1 MYTQHYKIPISP
13 LLRSQDP
20 EHKSASDSVQNIG
33 HGAEAYLGNRHEGTE
48 EIQYKHTLATGMKVQ
63 KRYGNRH
70 EDVQDMVPT
79 CMSSPFLDLRAE
91 LTLCFPLETTSR
103 RLRSNIPSNLRKR
116 PGTNRL
122 ISLEQ
127 PQKENLQN
135 MHFLILGVKQN
146 DVIPVSAHGFMVID
160 LHLEHL

>member
-1 MYTQHYKIPISP
+1 MEQ
-13 LLRSQDP
+13 
-20 EHKSASDSVQNIG
+20 
-33 HGAEAYLGNRHEGTE
+33 
-48 EIQYKHTLATGMKVQ
+48 KHTLATGMKVQ
-63 KRYGNRH
+63 KRYSTSIPWQQTWRYRRDMVQVYLGNRH

-79 CMSSPFLDLRAE
+79 CMSSPFLDLRVE

-135 MHFLILGVKQN
+135 MHFLILGVKEN

-160 LHLEHL
+160 LYLEHLWATKGYL